1 MADDRAQFGRAVRE
15 LAPRSVPARA
25 VLVELATQFR
35 LVALAAASSAA
46 RVVGRRA
53 LHCTDRAAATGR

>member
-1 MADDRAQFGRAVRE
+1 MADDRAQFGPAVRE

-46 RVVGRRA
+46 RVGRRA
-53 LHCTDRAAATGR
+53 LHCTGRAAATGR